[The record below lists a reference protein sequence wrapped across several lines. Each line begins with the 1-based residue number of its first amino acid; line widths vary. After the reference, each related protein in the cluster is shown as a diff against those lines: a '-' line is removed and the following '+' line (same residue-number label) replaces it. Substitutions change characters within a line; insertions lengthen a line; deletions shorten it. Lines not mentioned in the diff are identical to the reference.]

1 MHPLNLTRFA
11 PAEGSAMAD
20 HSGSL
25 ARFRLPLHGARN
37 PGAEPNATTPGSFAL
52 APDVG
57 GPRMFASPDTPGMP
71 APSEQTAWDFL
82 PEGWSAAFLDASMH
96 GASVPS
102 SLNTSGSNLP
112 WKGRVASGNPHVPD
126 AEVAPT
132 HDGTKGTAACSC
144 CMNEAVKRVE
154 FNTARGERR
163 RVTYPKGF
171 VPVTQLEFARLG
183 IVTPQ
188 MQRVAA
194 REPHFET
201 LYPGRGAE
209 AVRDEVAAGRLV
221 IPANVNHLKHSLDP
235 MAIGRA
241 SRTKVNANMG
251 ASPVSSGTHEEVEK
265 LKWAEKWGA
274 DTVMDLSTGG
284 NLDECR
290 DAIIR
295 NSTVPIGTVPI
306 YSMIIGKKIDDL
318 DWPTIEASLHHQA
331 RQGVDYFTIHA
342 GVRRGHIK
350 FVKNRLIG
358 IVSRGGSLL
367 AKWMLVPVAQG
378 GVPRENIMYERW
390 EDICDILR
398 QYDVTFSIG
407 DGLRPGG
414 LADATDAAQIAE
426 LETLGELT
434 ERAWRKGVQV
444 MIEGPGHVPFDQIE
458 WNAKVQRTLCHG
470 APFYVLGPLVT
481 DMFPGYDHITSCIG
495 ATAMA
500 YHGAA
505 MLCYVTPKEHL
516 GLPKKDD
523 VKQGCIA
530 YKIAAHAADIALG
543 IPGTRDRD
551 DELTKARAALNWEKH
566 FELSFDPDTA
576 RAYHDEDLDVDTDFC
591 AMCGHDWC
599 SVRISKEIQEFAS
612 GKAEGFERIGAG
624 GKVGAA
630 VKSAALTPEQQEI
643 LAKRGVLSPD
653 EIHRLAAKTK
663 KAMEGKALEKKA
675 SGTGHQASAEGP
687 DAEAKL
693 SCHSDYVDPD
703 AAKRLQAEKAGR
715 EVLVTL
721 DVRPALGIGK
731 EEGRVV

>member
-1 MHPLNLTRFA
+1 MTTTVLNPRFPL
-11 PAEGSAMAD
+11 P
-20 HSGSL
+20 H
-25 ARFRLPLHGARN
+25 HGALN
-37 PGAEPNATTPGSFAL
+37 PAVTPNVTTPGSFANK
-52 APDVG
+52 PDVG
-57 GPRMFASPDTPGMP
+57 GPLMFSSPDTPGMP
-71 APSEQTAWDFL
+71 APSTKTAWDFL
-82 PEGWSAAFLDASMH
+82 PEGWSVVHLGHTRDGVKPSKDVCDRCVGDKSVAEFATAKGEVVRVIFPGAFK
-96 GASVPS
+96 PI
-102 SLNTSGSNLP
+102 
-112 WKGRVASGNPHVPD
+112 
-126 AEVAPT
+126 
-132 HDGTKGTAACSC
+132 
-144 CMNEAVKRVE
+144 
-154 FNTARGERR
+154 
-163 RVTYPKGF
+163 
-171 VPVTQLEFARLG
+171 TQLESARLG
-183 IVTPQ
+183 IVTPE
-188 MQRVAA
+188 MNRVAQ
-194 REPHFET
+194 REPHFEV
-201 LYPGRGAE
+201 LFPGHGAE
-209 AVRDEVAAGRLV
+209 AVRDEIAAGRLV
-221 IPANVNHLKHSLDP
+221 IPANINHLKHNLDP

-241 SRTKVNANMG
+241 SKTKVNANMG
-251 ASPVSSGTHEEVEK
+251 ASPVSSGTDEEVEK

-284 NLDECR
+284 DLDATR
-290 DAIIR
+290 AAIIE
-295 NSTVPIGTVPI
+295 NATVPIGTVPI
-306 YSMIIGKKIDDL
+306 YSMIIGKKIEEL
-318 DWPTIEASLHHQA
+318 DWATIEASLHHQA
-331 RQGVDYFTIHA
+331 QQGVDYFTIHA
-342 GVRRGHIK
+342 GVRKAHLK
-350 FVKNRLIG
+350 HVKNRLIG

-367 AKWMLVPVAQG
+367 AKWMLVHNQ
-378 GVPRENIMYERW
+378 ENIMYTRW

-495 ATAMA
+495 ATSMA

-599 SVRISKEIQEFAS
+599 SVRISKEIQEFMS
-612 GKAEGFERIGAG
+612 GKAEGYERVGSG
-624 GKVGAA
+624 GKLGAPI
-630 VKSAALTPEQQEI
+630 KSAALTPEQQEI
-643 LAKRGVLSPD
+643 LNKRGVLSPD
-653 EIHRLAAKTK
+653 EIHKLASKTK
-663 KAMEGKALEKKA
+663 KAMATSTRPGDDAKA
-675 SGTGHQASAEGP
+675 
-687 DAEAKL
+687 
-693 SCHSDYVDPD
+693 SCHSDYVDPET
-703 AAKRLQAEKAGR
+703 AKQLHKQKTGA
-715 EVLVTL
+715 VVVQL
-721 DVRPALGIGK
+721 DVRPALGIAK
-731 EEGRVV
+731 EDRVV